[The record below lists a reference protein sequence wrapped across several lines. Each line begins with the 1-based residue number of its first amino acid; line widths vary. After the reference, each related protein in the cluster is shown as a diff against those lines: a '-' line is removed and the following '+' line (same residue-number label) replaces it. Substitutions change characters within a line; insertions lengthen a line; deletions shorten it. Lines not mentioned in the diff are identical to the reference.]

1 MRWRRL
7 NTDLHRDI
15 GFFLSGLIFVYC
27 LSGLALNHVHDWN
40 PDFIIEKR
48 SLTLEHAY
56 TAAEITP
63 ERIKEISA
71 LVGETQARVHDFPTP
86 DRLKIYYD
94 NASLLVDLPGKTAEY
109 ESVHRRPL
117 FYQVNVLHRNSLKGW
132 RWASDIFSVLLMFLT
147 ASGWFMLRGKYGF
160 MGRGKWLVLAGFV
173 PPIAAFLI
181 FQMVQK

>member
-1 MRWRRL
+1 MKWRRL

-27 LSGLALNHVHDWN
+27 LSGLALNHVDDWN
-40 PDFIIEKR
+40 PDFVIEKR
-48 SLTLEHAY
+48 AVTLDRAF
-56 TAAEITP
+56 TSAEIND
-63 ERIKEISA
+63 ERIAEFSA
-71 LVGETQARVHDFPTP
+71 LVGESKPKVHDFPTP
-86 DRLKIYYD
+86 NRLKIYYD
-94 NASLLVDLPGKTAEY
+94 NASLLVNLSDKTAEY

-132 RWASDIFSVLLMFLT
+132 RWAADIFSVLLMFLV

-173 PPIAAFLI
+173 PPIVAVI
-181 FQMVQK
+181 FFQLVQK